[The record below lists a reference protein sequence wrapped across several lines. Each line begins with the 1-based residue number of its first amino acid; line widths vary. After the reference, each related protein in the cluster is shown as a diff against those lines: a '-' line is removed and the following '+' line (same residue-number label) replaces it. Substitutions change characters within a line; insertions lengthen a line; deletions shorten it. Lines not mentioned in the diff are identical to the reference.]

1 MDAMDKTDAGTIDDS
16 ESTVD
21 LAARKPLPPTSSTP
35 TLEIDG
41 PGHQQDISR
50 PSTAYRV
57 PGTPSHPED
66 DHDHGEGEDQPRD
79 NNEPTPTRPASSAP
93 RTVLR
98 ADDIPNLRPP
108 SGLRHQA
115 ESQQPTQEQHAGS
128 AGDHSFAEGHSGLP
142 DSEHND
148 SYTAQMVRKQLQDIE
163 SSFTTPISPLPTL
176 NSLGMT
182 DTFVFD
188 SPSKPPKAG
197 ASAATSASS
206 QRAAPQ
212 QTTEDEPSLPHIPTP
227 AESYQPSPEPK
238 REPASD
244 QLHVP
249 EGTSALE
256 AFSSSPTGATTAR
269 TISRAMSRISNGNSN
284 SAPADDSQ
292 LPQEEGDSV
301 MQHDS
306 SMDDLLLRPAN
317 TSRTSRASGTS
328 GASSQRRADLGIP
341 KISVDAGNTPGHGL
355 KSGKRPKY
363 LRSRMASH
371 HSSSS
376 SFNDDVESDATAGTA
391 GGLGADYA
399 LQSGGAIPALGTSR
413 NSSMSNIVTRQISM
427 GSMASDFREDSTGR
441 IGVEPLEPLDEYEG
455 MSSDNVNDERLK
467 TPKAPRQ
474 SLTEPTDTAIARHVR
489 NVQVPESLAR
499 EYRSKSG
506 FVTPRRKLS
515 EVNLGASASTTRTG
529 KNLTLK
535 EQSSTIER
543 LSKENFDLKL
553 KVMFLSDRLDKLS
566 EEGIKEMISE
576 NVELKTSVA
585 VMQRDNK
592 VLRRRVKE
600 LEKKVKDEDERPD
613 TAKSGGSSGPVPD
626 DYDAHAN
633 EEELIYLRERVDE
646 FVTEIERLKEESM
659 NKEAEKRRMAEVVKN
674 LQTINENRVGQSLGQ
689 DDDEMDAWRELYWT
703 EMARREQGDEE
714 NKRMSDENRNLR
726 DEVFRLKQD
735 LANSTNN
742 LGGRPSSHASQ
753 PSGMS
758 HTTNIYNITKKGRPS
773 SPSRPQT
780 RMSEADTMNG
790 AMSVSVSLVEEL
802 RREGEQLRH
811 ENAELRRE
819 VGAQTSMLTSRN
831 REKERLYQEIE
842 DLKMAARRGGP
853 TPSTVDSL
861 LDRSA
866 SRAGAH
872 DRPQSRGSGMTRTA
886 TLDEDPER
894 EELENKLAEFR
905 DKLNEV
911 KMQNQDLQQELGN
924 YMQEYEAELEG
935 RKQAETAAHQL
946 QEELEA
952 TQNDLLTL
960 QQERDDLL
968 QENSGLDHEFNAL
981 REEAQDEIDHLEG
994 ENEQREQEIARLSQE
1009 LAERNE
1015 NQEALQEEMRR
1026 LSEDMIRFEDTQE
1039 TQLQRIQEL
1048 ETELAEANKE
1058 LEDLEAKLLEA
1069 NNKAQRLGIQLES
1082 TQSEISFLREEQE
1095 SDKLRIGDLV
1105 GQLANTELALREEK
1119 ERVKE
1124 LENQLQS
1131 ERHQREV
1138 VANQEK
1144 EDVQQVVNNLNREMS
1159 TAKDEARK
1167 LRKSLSRQ
1175 ETEAAEWKARLV
1187 ELENNL
1193 REALGD
1199 LNGTR
1204 SSFLRVSFIFPSP
1217 SVQLVR
1223 EHCSNAPS
1231 QDITKLQNDLDTTCR
1246 ELDATRAALNEKDHL
1261 IKQRDELLE
1270 SHALESRRLGDTLAK
1285 EQQAHRNTKHQFET
1299 YQKTQQH
1306 VHGTMSTAELRIKE
1320 LEAAKSQD
1328 KQRLTKLEASLKEQL
1343 NERNSLLLVLWT
1355 RLSSLCGTDW
1365 AHDNSLISGRALP
1378 SLESVATMLPGF
1390 SKNLLAAVRTIES
1403 IVSKFQDRVKSV
1415 ERELWREYQHLE
1427 DSLDKRIKKLDKI
1440 ESIVRNGVATGSIG
1454 IAGQMSQALLEE
1466 QKQRMAK
1473 LEDAY
1478 RQLKVENATLRTAN
1492 EVRHA
1497 MLDPRAERGFD
1508 DDGSPSPSIP
1518 TGPTARARSGERG
1531 SQRSERS
1538 RQSSRHV
1545 SGGAPT
1551 TSSGSSTHRAT
1562 SRASTMTKETVTR
1575 QTMSRETSHRS
1586 DNEAGAAQD
1595 VFNDYSP
1602 RHSSLTN
1609 YNSNNNHN
1617 HNTREVTSAAGSHG
1631 PMSPGAPL
1639 DAELK
1644 WMHRLKDMENKLKA
1658 EREGR
1663 RLDRNEAS
1671 RKIISL
1677 EEVALQAQ
1685 AREAKI
1691 ERRRRMEAAMSI
1703 QGSGD
1708 KGGGDG
1714 GKRGSSAG
1722 GL

>member
-1 MDAMDKTDAGTIDDS
+1 MDAVDWTDARTMDDS
-16 ESTVD
+16 ESTID

-35 TLEIDG
+35 TLEVEGLD
-41 PGHQQDISR
+41 HQPDISR

-66 DHDHGEGEDQPRD
+66 DHDRDRDHGDGEDRPRD
-79 NNEPTPTRPASSAP
+79 SNEPTPTRPTSSAP

-108 SGLRHQA
+108 SGLRHQGDR
-115 ESQQPTQEQHAGS
+115 QQAAQQQHAGS
-128 AGDHSFAEGHSGLP
+128 AGDHSFAEGHSALSNP
-142 DSEHND
+142 EHNE
-148 SYTAQMVRKQLQDIE
+148 SYTAQMVRRQLQDIE
-163 SSFTTPISPLPTL
+163 SSFTTPISPLPTV
-176 NSLGMT
+176 NSLGLD

-188 SPSKPPKAG
+188 SPSKLPKAG
-197 ASAATSASS
+197 AHAPRTAATSASS
-206 QRAAPQ
+206 QPSAPQ
-212 QTTEDEPSLPHIPTP
+212 QAAEDEPSLPHIPP
-227 AESYQPSPEPK
+227 PSESDQPSPERQ
-238 REPASD
+238 REPAYD

-269 TISRAMSRISNGNSN
+269 TISRAMSRISNGNNHSE
-284 SAPADDSQ
+284 PADDSQ
-292 LPQEEGDSV
+292 PPQEEGDSIV
-301 MQHDS
+301 QHNS
-306 SMDDLLLRPAN
+306 SMDDSLLRPAS
-317 TSRTSRASGTS
+317 TSGTS
-328 GASSQRRADLGIP
+328 GASGTLGASSQRRSDMGIP

-363 LRSRMASH
+363 LRSRMATH

-376 SFNDDVESDATAGTA
+376 SFNDDIDIDSDATAGTA

-455 MSSDNVNDERLK
+455 MSSDNPNDERLK

-474 SLTEPTDTAIARHVR
+474 PLTEPTDTAIARHVR

-499 EYRSKSG
+499 EFRSKTG

-529 KNLTLK
+529 RNLTLK

-600 LEKKVKDEDERPD
+600 LEKKLKDEDARPD

-626 DYDAHAN
+626 DYDAQAN

-646 FVTEIERLKEESM
+646 FLTEIERLKEESLT
-659 NKEAEKRRMAEVVKN
+659 KEAEKRRMAEMVKN
-674 LQTINENRVGQSLGQ
+674 IQSINENRVGESLGQ
-689 DDDEMDAWRELYWT
+689 DERDVWKELY
-703 EMARREQGDEE
+703 EQEQARREQADED
-714 NKRMSDENRNLR
+714 NKTMAHENRNLR

-742 LGGRPSSHASQ
+742 LGGRPSSHASH

-853 TPSTVDSL
+853 TPSTIDSL

-894 EELENKLAEFR
+894 EELENKLAELR
-905 DKLNEV
+905 DKFNGV
-911 KMQNQDLQQELGN
+911 KMQNQDLQQELSN
-924 YMQEYEAELEG
+924 YMQEYEVELEG
-935 RKQAETAAHQL
+935 RKQAETAANQL
-946 QEELEA
+946 QDELEA

-981 REEAQDEIDHLEG
+981 REEAQDEIDHLES
-994 ENEQREQEIARLSQE
+994 EAEQREQEIARLNQE

-1039 TQLQRIQEL
+1039 TQLHRIQEL

-1069 NNKAQRLGIQLES
+1069 NDKAQRLGIQLES
-1082 TQSEISFLREEQE
+1082 TQGEIAFLREEQE

-1131 ERHQREV
+1131 ERHQREI

-1175 ETEAAEWKARLV
+1175 ENEAAEWKARLI

-1204 SSFLRVSFIFPSP
+1204 SSFLRVS
-1217 SVQLVR
+1217 
-1223 EHCSNAPS
+1223 
-1231 QDITKLQNDLDTTCR
+1231 
-1246 ELDATRAALNEKDHL
+1246 L
-1261 IKQRDELLE
+1261 IPP
-1270 SHALESRRLGDTLAK
+1270 
-1285 EQQAHRNTKHQFET
+1285 
-1299 YQKTQQH
+1299 
-1306 VHGTMSTAELRIKE
+1306 
-1320 LEAAKSQD
+1320 
-1328 KQRLTKLEASLKEQL
+1328 
-1343 NERNSLLLVLWT
+1343 
-1355 RLSSLCGTDW
+1355 
-1365 AHDNSLISGRALP
+1365 LP
-1378 SLESVATMLPGF
+1378 SIIHHQAC
-1390 SKNLLAAVRTIES
+1390 KRTL
-1403 IVSKFQDRVKSV
+1403 F
-1415 ERELWREYQHLE
+1415 
-1427 DSLDKRIKKLDKI
+1427 
-1440 ESIVRNGVATGSIG
+1440 
-1454 IAGQMSQALLEE
+1454 
-1466 QKQRMAK
+1466 
-1473 LEDAY
+1473 
-1478 RQLKVENATLRTAN
+1478 
-1492 EVRHA
+1492 
-1497 MLDPRAERGFD
+1497 
-1508 DDGSPSPSIP
+1508 
-1518 TGPTARARSGERG
+1518 
-1531 SQRSERS
+1531 
-1538 RQSSRHV
+1538 
-1545 SGGAPT
+1545 
-1551 TSSGSSTHRAT
+1551 
-1562 SRASTMTKETVTR
+1562 
-1575 QTMSRETSHRS
+1575 
-1586 DNEAGAAQD
+1586 
-1595 VFNDYSP
+1595 
-1602 RHSSLTN
+1602 
-1609 YNSNNNHN
+1609 
-1617 HNTREVTSAAGSHG
+1617 
-1631 PMSPGAPL
+1631 
-1639 DAELK
+1639 
-1644 WMHRLKDMENKLKA
+1644 
-1658 EREGR
+1658 
-1663 RLDRNEAS
+1663 
-1671 RKIISL
+1671 
-1677 EEVALQAQ
+1677 
-1685 AREAKI
+1685 
-1691 ERRRRMEAAMSI
+1691 
-1703 QGSGD
+1703 
-1708 KGGGDG
+1708 
-1714 GKRGSSAG
+1714 
-1722 GL
+1722 

>member
-1 MDAMDKTDAGTIDDS
+1 MDAMDKTDTGTMGDS

-21 LAARKPLPPTSSTP
+21 LAARRPLPESSSTP
-35 TLEIDG
+35 TLDVDSLDHN
-41 PGHQQDISR
+41 PQDISR

-57 PGTPSHPED
+57 PDTPSHQDDDYERDPDQIHED
-66 DHDHGEGEDQPRD
+66 DQPRD
-79 NNEPTPTRPASSAP
+79 NNEPTPTRPKSSAP

-98 ADDIPNLRPP
+98 ADEIPQLRPP
-108 SGLRHQA
+108 SGLRHQT
-115 ESQQPTQEQHAGS
+115 EPQQVAQEHHAGS
-128 AGDHSFAEGHSGLP
+128 AGDYSFAEGHSAAP
-142 DSEHND
+142 ESEPND
-148 SYTAQMVRKQLQDIE
+148 SYIAHVKRQLQDLE
-163 SSFTTPISPLPTL
+163 SSFTTPISPLPTV
-176 NSLGMT
+176 NSLGQD

-188 SPSKPPKAG
+188 SPSKPPKPG
-197 ASAATSASS
+197 ALAPVSASTSTS
-206 QRAAPQ
+206 QRPARD
-212 QTTEDEPSLPHIPTP
+212 QTAEDEPSLPHIPPP
-227 AESYQPSPEPK
+227 AEPDHTSPEPK
-238 REPASD
+238 RNPETD
-244 QLHVP
+244 QPHAP

-269 TISRAMSRISNGNSN
+269 TISRAMSRVSNVNGNT
-284 SAPADDSQ
+284 APAEDNQHSIEDDYSF
-292 LPQEEGDSV
+292 V
-301 MQHDS
+301 QHDS
-306 SMDDLLLRPAN
+306 SMDDSLLRPSN
-317 TSRTSRASGTS
+317 RSSTSRVSGNS
-328 GASSQRRADLGIP
+328 GPSSQRHADVSIP
-341 KISVDAGNTPGHGL
+341 KISVDAGSTPGHGL
-355 KSGKRPKY
+355 KTGKRPKY

-376 SFNDDVESDATAGTA
+376 SFNDDVESDVTAGTA

-399 LQSGGAIPALGTSR
+399 LQSGGAIPTLGASR

-455 MSSDNVNDERLK
+455 MSSDNPNDDRLK

-499 EYRSKSG
+499 EYRSKTG

-515 EVNLGASASTTRTG
+515 EVNLGASVSTTRTG

-600 LEKKVKDEDERPD
+600 LEKKLKDEDERPD

-626 DYDAHAN
+626 DYDPHAN

-646 FVTEIERLKEESM
+646 FITEIERLKQESM

-674 LQTINENRVGQSLGQ
+674 LQSINENRLGESLGQ
-689 DDDEMDAWRELYWT
+689 QDDELDAWKELYNQ
-703 EMARREQGDEE
+703 ENARREQSDEE
-714 NKRMSDENRNLR
+714 NRRMGEENRTLR
-726 DEVFRLKQD
+726 DEIFRLKQD

-742 LGGRPSSHASQ
+742 LGGRPSSHASH

-758 HTTNIYNITKKGRPS
+758 HTTNIYNITKKSPRPQ

-802 RREGEQLRH
+802 RRESEQLRH

-894 EELENKLAEFR
+894 EELENKLAELR

-911 KMQNQDLQQELGN
+911 KIQNQDLQQELGN

-935 RKQAETAAHQL
+935 RKQVETAAQQL

-952 TQNDLLTL
+952 TQNDLITL

-968 QENSGLDHEFNAL
+968 QENSSLDHEFNAL
-981 REEAQDEIDHLEG
+981 REEAQEEIDHLES
-994 ENEQREQEIARLSQE
+994 ENEQREQEIARLNQE

-1039 TQLQRIQEL
+1039 SQLQRIQEL
-1048 ETELAEANKE
+1048 ETELADANKE

-1069 NNKAQRLGIQLES
+1069 NDKSQRLGIQLES
-1082 TQSEISFLREEQE
+1082 TQSEIAFLREEQE
-1095 SDKLRIGDLV
+1095 GDKLRIGDLV

-1144 EDVQQVVNNLNREMS
+1144 ADVQQVVNNLNRELS
-1159 TAKDEARK
+1159 NSKDETRK

-1175 ETEAAEWKARLV
+1175 ENETTEWKARLV

-1204 SSFLRVSFIFPSP
+1204 SSFLRVSLLSLTLPSALNQDGANYDLRISP
-1217 SVQLVR
+1217 SFNTILIR
-1223 EHCSNAPS
+1223 
-1231 QDITKLQNDLDTTCR
+1231 
-1246 ELDATRAALNEKDHL
+1246 RA
-1261 IKQRDELLE
+1261 
-1270 SHALESRRLGDTLAK
+1270 
-1285 EQQAHRNTKHQFET
+1285 
-1299 YQKTQQH
+1299 
-1306 VHGTMSTAELRIKE
+1306 
-1320 LEAAKSQD
+1320 
-1328 KQRLTKLEASLKEQL
+1328 
-1343 NERNSLLLVLWT
+1343 
-1355 RLSSLCGTDW
+1355 
-1365 AHDNSLISGRALP
+1365 
-1378 SLESVATMLPGF
+1378 
-1390 SKNLLAAVRTIES
+1390 
-1403 IVSKFQDRVKSV
+1403 VS
-1415 ERELWREYQHLE
+1415 
-1427 DSLDKRIKKLDKI
+1427 
-1440 ESIVRNGVATGSIG
+1440 
-1454 IAGQMSQALLEE
+1454 
-1466 QKQRMAK
+1466 
-1473 LEDAY
+1473 
-1478 RQLKVENATLRTAN
+1478 
-1492 EVRHA
+1492 
-1497 MLDPRAERGFD
+1497 
-1508 DDGSPSPSIP
+1508 
-1518 TGPTARARSGERG
+1518 
-1531 SQRSERS
+1531 
-1538 RQSSRHV
+1538 
-1545 SGGAPT
+1545 
-1551 TSSGSSTHRAT
+1551 
-1562 SRASTMTKETVTR
+1562 
-1575 QTMSRETSHRS
+1575 
-1586 DNEAGAAQD
+1586 
-1595 VFNDYSP
+1595 
-1602 RHSSLTN
+1602 
-1609 YNSNNNHN
+1609 
-1617 HNTREVTSAAGSHG
+1617 
-1631 PMSPGAPL
+1631 
-1639 DAELK
+1639 
-1644 WMHRLKDMENKLKA
+1644 
-1658 EREGR
+1658 
-1663 RLDRNEAS
+1663 
-1671 RKIISL
+1671 
-1677 EEVALQAQ
+1677 
-1685 AREAKI
+1685 
-1691 ERRRRMEAAMSI
+1691 
-1703 QGSGD
+1703 
-1708 KGGGDG
+1708 
-1714 GKRGSSAG
+1714 
-1722 GL
+1722 

>member
-1 MDAMDKTDAGTIDDS
+1 MMDAMDKTDTGTMDTS
-16 ESTVD
+16 ESTID
-21 LAARKPLPPTSSTP
+21 LAARRPLPESSSTP
-35 TLEIDG
+35 TLEVDS
-41 PGHQQDISR
+41 PDHQQQDISR

-57 PGTPSHPED
+57 PGTTAHPD
-66 DHDHGEGEDQPRD
+66 DDQDGDREGGHGTHPPRD
-79 NNEPTPTRPASSAP
+79 NDEPTPTRPTSSAP

-108 SGLRHQA
+108 SGLRHQN
-115 ESQQPTQEQHAGS
+115 EPQHAGS
-128 AGDHSFAEGHSGLP
+128 AGDYSFAEGHSAVP
-142 DSEHND
+142 ESEPND
-148 SYTAQMVRKQLQDIE
+148 SYMAHVKRQLQDIE
-163 SSFTTPISPLPTL
+163 SSFTTPISPLPTV
-176 NSLGMT
+176 NSLGQD

-188 SPSKPPKAG
+188 SPSKPPKPG
-197 ASAATSASS
+197 ASAHAPASTAASS
-206 QRAAPQ
+206 RPPPPEHK
-212 QTTEDEPSLPHIPTP
+212 TEDEPSLPHIPPP
-227 AESYQPSPEPK
+227 AESDHTSPEPM

-269 TISRAMSRISNGNSN
+269 TISRAMSRISNAHSN
-284 SAPADDSQ
+284 SGPADDNQ
-292 LPQEEGDSV
+292 QFHEEGDSIV
-301 MQHDS
+301 QHDS
-306 SMDDLLLRPAN
+306 FMDDSFLRPAN
-317 TSRTSRASGTS
+317 TSGTS
-328 GASSQRRADLGIP
+328 GASATSGISSQRRPDVDIP

-376 SFNDDVESDATAGTA
+376 SFNDDIESDVTAGTA

-455 MSSDNVNDERLK
+455 MSSDNPNDDRLK

-474 SLTEPTDTAIARHVR
+474 PLTEPTDTAIARHVR

-515 EVNLGASASTTRTG
+515 EVNLGASVSTTRTG

-600 LEKKVKDEDERPD
+600 LEKKLKDEDERPD

-626 DYDAHAN
+626 DYDPHAN

-646 FVTEIERLKEESM
+646 FITEIERLKQESM

-674 LQTINENRVGQSLGQ
+674 LQSVNENRVGESLGQ
-689 DDDEMDAWRELYWT
+689 HDDELDAWKELYNQ
-703 EMARREQGDEE
+703 ESARREQSDEE
-714 NKRMSDENRNLR
+714 NKRMGEENRTLR
-726 DEVFRLKQD
+726 DEIFRLKQD

-758 HTTNIYNITKKGRPS
+758 HTTNIYNITKKSRPQ

-802 RREGEQLRH
+802 RRESEQLRH
-811 ENAELRRE
+811 ENTELRRE

-853 TPSTVDSL
+853 TPSTIDSL

-935 RKQAETAAHQL
+935 RKQAETAAQQL

-981 REEAQDEIDHLEG
+981 REEAQDEIDHLEN
-994 ENEQREQEIARLSQE
+994 ENEQREQEIARLGQE

-1039 TQLQRIQEL
+1039 TQLQRIQDL

-1069 NNKAQRLGIQLES
+1069 NDKAQRLGIQLES

-1095 SDKLRIGDLV
+1095 GDKLRIGDLV

-1144 EDVQQVVNNLNREMS
+1144 ADVQQVVNNLNRELS
-1159 TAKDEARK
+1159 TSKDEARK

-1175 ETEAAEWKARLV
+1175 ETETTEWKARLV

-1204 SSFLRVSFIFPSP
+1204 SSFLRVSFLDLLTCQTC
-1217 SVQLVR
+1217 VGR
-1223 EHCSNAPS
+1223 CSNRDCRILPS
-1231 QDITKLQNDLDTTCR
+1231 SKTTSTPLAGSWMPLGPLSTRRITSSSSVTNFSR
-1246 ELDATRAALNEKDHL
+1246 ATR
-1261 IKQRDELLE
+1261 
-1270 SHALESRRLGDTLAK
+1270 SSRADLATPSRK
-1285 EQQAHRNTKHQFET
+1285 NNRRTATPSTSSRHTKKHSST
-1299 YQKTQQH
+1299 
-1306 VHGTMSTAELRIKE
+1306 STAPCLPP
-1320 LEAAKSQD
+1320 SS
-1328 KQRLTKLEASLKEQL
+1328 ASRSSKPP
-1343 NERNSLLLVLWT
+1343 RVKTNS
-1355 RLSSLCGTDW
+1355 G
-1365 AHDNSLISGRALP
+1365 LP
-1378 SLESVATMLPGF
+1378 SLKRRSRNSSTSATAFF
-1390 SKNLLAAVRTIES
+1390 SSSGHASQASAGLTGRTITASSAAVPSHLSSRLPLCFPGSART
-1403 IVSKFQDRVKSV
+1403 F
-1415 ERELWREYQHLE
+1415 
-1427 DSLDKRIKKLDKI
+1427 SLPSGPSSPSLASSR
-1440 ESIVRNGVATGSIG
+1440 TGS
-1454 IAGQMSQALLEE
+1454 SQLS
-1466 QKQRMAK
+1466 
-1473 LEDAY
+1473 
-1478 RQLKVENATLRTAN
+1478 ENSGASTNTSKTASTSASRSSIRSSRLSATEWLRGLS
-1492 EVRHA
+1492 V
-1497 MLDPRAERGFD
+1497 L
-1508 DDGSPSPSIP
+1508 
-1518 TGPTARARSGERG
+1518 RAR
-1531 SQRSERS
+1531 
-1538 RQSSRHV
+1538 
-1545 SGGAPT
+1545 
-1551 TSSGSSTHRAT
+1551 
-1562 SRASTMTKETVTR
+1562 
-1575 QTMSRETSHRS
+1575 
-1586 DNEAGAAQD
+1586 
-1595 VFNDYSP
+1595 
-1602 RHSSLTN
+1602 
-1609 YNSNNNHN
+1609 
-1617 HNTREVTSAAGSHG
+1617 
-1631 PMSPGAPL
+1631 
-1639 DAELK
+1639 
-1644 WMHRLKDMENKLKA
+1644 
-1658 EREGR
+1658 
-1663 RLDRNEAS
+1663 
-1671 RKIISL
+1671 
-1677 EEVALQAQ
+1677 
-1685 AREAKI
+1685 
-1691 ERRRRMEAAMSI
+1691 
-1703 QGSGD
+1703 
-1708 KGGGDG
+1708 
-1714 GKRGSSAG
+1714 
-1722 GL
+1722 

>member
-1 MDAMDKTDAGTIDDS
+1 MDAMDKTDTGTMDDS

-21 LAARKPLPPTSSTP
+21 LAARRPLPATSSTP
-35 TLEIDG
+35 TLEVDDSLN
-41 PGHQQDISR
+41 HHAQDISR

-57 PGTPSHPED
+57 PGTPSHPDD
-66 DHDHGEGEDQPRD
+66 DHDRDRDYDEDAKDGSRD
-79 NNEPTPTRPASSAP
+79 NNEPTPTRPTSSAP

-98 ADDIPNLRPP
+98 ADDIPQLRPP
-108 SGLRHQA
+108 SGLRHQS
-115 ESQQPTQEQHAGS
+115 EPQQIAQEQHVGS
-128 AGDHSFAEGHSGLP
+128 AGDYSFAEGHSAVP
-142 DSEHND
+142 ESEPND
-148 SYTAQMVRKQLQDIE
+148 SYMAHVKRQLQDIE
-163 SSFTTPISPLPTL
+163 SSFTTPISPLPTV
-176 NSLGMT
+176 NSLGQD

-188 SPSKPPKAG
+188 SPSKPPKPGAP
-197 ASAATSASS
+197 ASAHSHAAASRS
-206 QRAAPQ
+206 PAPDHK
-212 QTTEDEPSLPHIPTP
+212 TEDEPSLPHIPPPTEP
-227 AESYQPSPEPK
+227 DHTNPEPK

-244 QLHVP
+244 QLHAP

-269 TISRAMSRISNGNSN
+269 TISRAMSRISNANSN
-284 SAPADDSQ
+284 IHADDNQ
-292 LPQEEGDSV
+292 HPQEEGDSIV
-301 MQHDS
+301 QHDS
-306 SMDDLLLRPAN
+306 FMDDSLLRPAN
-317 TSRTSRASGTS
+317 TSGTS
-328 GASSQRRADLGIP
+328 GASGISAASSQRRPNVDVP
-341 KISVDAGNTPGHGL
+341 KISVDAGSTPGHGL

-376 SFNDDVESDATAGTA
+376 SFNDDVESDVTAGTA

-399 LQSGGAIPALGTSR
+399 LQSGGAIPALGMSR

-455 MSSDNVNDERLK
+455 MSSDNPNDDRLK

-474 SLTEPTDTAIARHVR
+474 PLTEPTDTAIARHVR

-515 EVNLGASASTTRTG
+515 EVNLGASVSTTRTG

-600 LEKKVKDEDERPD
+600 LEKKLKDEDERPD

-626 DYDAHAN
+626 DYDPHAN

-646 FVTEIERLKEESM
+646 FITEIERLKQESM

-674 LQTINENRVGQSLGQ
+674 LQSINENRVGESLGQ
-689 DDDEMDAWRELYWT
+689 QDDELDAWKELYSQ
-703 EMARREQGDEE
+703 ENARREQADDD
-714 NKRMSDENRNLR
+714 NKRMGEENRTLR
-726 DEVFRLKQD
+726 DEIFRLKQD

-742 LGGRPSSHASQ
+742 LGGRPASHASQ

-758 HTTNIYNITKKGRPS
+758 HTTNIYNITKKSRPQ

-802 RREGEQLRH
+802 RRESEQLRH

-853 TPSTVDSL
+853 TPSTIDSL

-894 EELENKLAEFR
+894 EELENKLAELR

-935 RKQAETAAHQL
+935 RKQAETAVQQL

-981 REEAQDEIDHLEG
+981 REEAQDEIDHLEN

-1048 ETELAEANKE
+1048 ETELADANKE

-1069 NNKAQRLGIQLES
+1069 NDKAQRLGIQLES
-1082 TQSEISFLREEQE
+1082 TQSEIAFLREEQE
-1095 SDKLRIGDLV
+1095 GDKLRIGDLV

-1131 ERHQREV
+1131 ERHQREI

-1144 EDVQQVVNNLNREMS
+1144 ADVQQVVNNLNRELS
-1159 TAKDEARK
+1159 NSKDEARK

-1175 ETEAAEWKARLV
+1175 ETETTEWKARLV

-1204 SSFLRVSFIFPSP
+1204 SSFLRVSFLSP
-1217 SVQLVR
+1217 SSLF
-1223 EHCSNAPS
+1223 
-1231 QDITKLQNDLDTTCR
+1231 
-1246 ELDATRAALNEKDHL
+1246 
-1261 IKQRDELLE
+1261 
-1270 SHALESRRLGDTLAK
+1270 SH
-1285 EQQAHRNTKHQFET
+1285 QACMR
-1299 YQKTQQH
+1299 
-1306 VHGTMSTAELRIKE
+1306 
-1320 LEAAKSQD
+1320 
-1328 KQRLTKLEASLKEQL
+1328 
-1343 NERNSLLLVLWT
+1343 
-1355 RLSSLCGTDW
+1355 
-1365 AHDNSLISGRALP
+1365 
-1378 SLESVATMLPGF
+1378 
-1390 SKNLLAAVRTIES
+1390 
-1403 IVSKFQDRVKSV
+1403 
-1415 ERELWREYQHLE
+1415 
-1427 DSLDKRIKKLDKI
+1427 
-1440 ESIVRNGVATGSIG
+1440 
-1454 IAGQMSQALLEE
+1454 
-1466 QKQRMAK
+1466 
-1473 LEDAY
+1473 
-1478 RQLKVENATLRTAN
+1478 
-1492 EVRHA
+1492 
-1497 MLDPRAERGFD
+1497 
-1508 DDGSPSPSIP
+1508 
-1518 TGPTARARSGERG
+1518 
-1531 SQRSERS
+1531 
-1538 RQSSRHV
+1538 
-1545 SGGAPT
+1545 
-1551 TSSGSSTHRAT
+1551 
-1562 SRASTMTKETVTR
+1562 
-1575 QTMSRETSHRS
+1575 
-1586 DNEAGAAQD
+1586 
-1595 VFNDYSP
+1595 
-1602 RHSSLTN
+1602 
-1609 YNSNNNHN
+1609 
-1617 HNTREVTSAAGSHG
+1617 
-1631 PMSPGAPL
+1631 PL
-1639 DAELK
+1639 F
-1644 WMHRLKDMENKLKA
+1644 
-1658 EREGR
+1658 
-1663 RLDRNEAS
+1663 
-1671 RKIISL
+1671 
-1677 EEVALQAQ
+1677 
-1685 AREAKI
+1685 
-1691 ERRRRMEAAMSI
+1691 
-1703 QGSGD
+1703 
-1708 KGGGDG
+1708 
-1714 GKRGSSAG
+1714 
-1722 GL
+1722 

>member
-1 MDAMDKTDAGTIDDS
+1 MDKTDTGTGTGKMDS
-16 ESTVD
+16 PESTID
-21 LAARKPLPPTSSTP
+21 LAARRPLPESSSTP
-35 TLEIDG
+35 TLDVDSLDHH
-41 PGHQQDISR
+41 PRDISR

-57 PGTPSHPED
+57 QDQDH
-66 DHDHGEGEDQPRD
+66 DHDHGGANDQPRD
-79 NNEPTPTRPASSAP
+79 NDNSNEPTPAPPTSSAP

-108 SGLRHQA
+108 SGLRHQGDA
-115 ESQQPTQEQHAGS
+115 QHAAS
-128 AGDHSFAEGHSGLP
+128 AGDYSFAEGHSAVP
-142 DSEHND
+142 ESEPND
-148 SYTAQMVRKQLQDIE
+148 SYMAHVKRQLQDIE

-176 NSLGMT
+176 HSLGQD

-188 SPSKPPKAG
+188 SPSKPPKPPTPAP
-197 ASAATSASS
+197 AHAPAPTPASS
-206 QRAAPQ
+206 QPPAPGH
-212 QTTEDEPSLPHIPTP
+212 TAGDDPSLPHIPPP
-227 AESYQPSPEPK
+227 AGSDHTSPEPK
-238 REPASD
+238 TGPAD
-244 QLHVP
+244 QLHAP

-269 TISRAMSRISNGNSN
+269 TISRAMSRISNAHTNSGT
-284 SAPADDSQ
+284 ADDNQ
-292 LPQEEGDSV
+292 QPHEDGDSIAH
-301 MQHDS
+301 HDS
-306 SMDDLLLRPAN
+306 FVDDSFLRPAN
-317 TSRTSRASGTS
+317 TSGTS
-328 GASSQRRADLGIP
+328 GASATSATSSQRHPDADIP
-341 KISVDAGNTPGHGL
+341 KISVDAGSTPGHGL

-376 SFNDDVESDATAGTA
+376 SFNDDIESDVTAGTA

-455 MSSDNVNDERLK
+455 MSSDNPNDDRLK

-474 SLTEPTDTAIARHVR
+474 PLTEPTDTAIARHVR

-499 EYRSKSG
+499 EYRSKTG

-515 EVNLGASASTTRTG
+515 EVNLGASVSTTRTA

-600 LEKKVKDEDERPD
+600 LEKKLKDEDERPD

-646 FVTEIERLKEESM
+646 FITEIERLKQESM

-674 LQTINENRVGQSLGQ
+674 LQSVNENRVGESLGQ
-689 DDDEMDAWRELYWT
+689 HDDELDAWKELYNQ
-703 EMARREQGDEE
+703 ESARREQSDEE
-714 NKRMSDENRNLR
+714 NKRMGEENRTLR
-726 DEVFRLKQD
+726 DEIFRLKQD
-735 LANSTNN
+735 LANSTHN

-758 HTTNIYNITKKGRPS
+758 HTTNIYNITKKSRPQ

-802 RREGEQLRH
+802 RRESEQLRH
-811 ENAELRRE
+811 ENTELRRE

-853 TPSTVDSL
+853 TPSTIDSL

-905 DKLNEV
+905 DKLNEA

-935 RKQAETAAHQL
+935 RKQAETAAQQL

-981 REEAQDEIDHLEG
+981 REEAQDEIDHLEN

-1069 NNKAQRLGIQLES
+1069 NDKAQRLGIQLES

-1095 SDKLRIGDLV
+1095 GDKLRIGDLV

-1144 EDVQQVVNNLNREMS
+1144 ADVQQVVNNLNRELS
-1159 TAKDEARK
+1159 TSKDEARK

-1175 ETEAAEWKARLV
+1175 ETETTEWKARLV

-1204 SSFLRVSFIFPSP
+1204 SSFLR
-1217 SVQLVR
+1217 
-1223 EHCSNAPS
+1223 
-1231 QDITKLQNDLDTTCR
+1231 DITKLQNDLDTTCR
-1246 ELDATRAALNEKDHL
+1246 ELDATRASLNEKDHL

-1306 VHGTMSTAELRIKE
+1306 VHGTMSSAELRIKE

-1466 QKQRMAK
+1466 QKQRLAK

-1497 MLDPRAERGFD
+1497 MLDPRAERGDD

-1518 TGPTARARSGERG
+1518 TGPTGRARSGERG
-1531 SQRSERS
+1531 SGRS

-1562 SRASTMTKETVTR
+1562 SRTSTMT
-1575 QTMSRETSHRS
+1575 RETMTRETMTREKS
-1586 DNEAGAAQD
+1586 NEIAAAQD
-1595 VFNDYSP
+1595 VINEYSP
-1602 RHSSLTN
+1602 RHSSLSN
-1609 YNSNNNHN
+1609 HSNHNNNNNNNSNN
-1617 HNTREVTSAAGSHG
+1617 HNTRELVSAAGSRG
-1631 PMSPGAPL
+1631 PLSPGAPF
-1639 DAELK
+1639 DVEVK

-1691 ERRRRMEAAMSI
+1691 ERRRRMEAALSL
-1703 QGSGD
+1703 Q
-1708 KGGGDG
+1708 GGGDKSG
-1714 GKRGSSAG
+1714 RRSPSAG

>member
-1 MDAMDKTDAGTIDDS
+1 MDAMDRTDAGTMDDS

-35 TLEIDG
+35 TLEVDSLDN
-41 PGHQQDISR
+41 HQDISR

-57 PGTPSHPED
+57 PGTPSHPEN
-66 DHDHGEGEDQPRD
+66 DHDGDRDHGDGEDRPRD
-79 NNEPTPTRPASSAP
+79 NNEPTPTRPTSSAP

-108 SGLRHQA
+108 TGLRPQGG
-115 ESQQPTQEQHAGS
+115 SQQAAQEQYAGS
-128 AGDHSFAEGHSGLP
+128 AGDRSFGEGHSGLSNP
-142 DSEHND
+142 EHNE
-148 SYTAQMVRKQLQDIE
+148 SYTAQMVRRQLQDIE
-163 SSFTTPISPLPTL
+163 SSFTTPISPLPTI
-176 NSLGMT
+176 NSLGLD

-188 SPSKPPKAG
+188 SPSKPPKPG
-197 ASAATSASS
+197 VPTPKTTAASASS
-206 QRAAPQ
+206 QQPASHSAS
-212 QTTEDEPSLPHIPTP
+212 EDEPSLPHIPPPT
-227 AESYQPSPEPK
+227 ESDQPNQEPK
-238 REPASD
+238 RESASD

-256 AFSSSPTGATTAR
+256 AFSSSPTGTTTAR
-269 TISRAMSRISNGNSN
+269 TISRAMSRVSNGNN
-284 SAPADDSQ
+284 NNAPADDSHI
-292 LPQEEGDSV
+292 LQEEGDSIV
-301 MQHDS
+301 QHNT
-306 SMDDLLLRPAN
+306 SMDDSLLRPTN
-317 TSRTSRASGTS
+317 TSFTSGASGTS
-328 GASSQRRADLGIP
+328 GASSRPRSDMGIP

-376 SFNDDVESDATAGTA
+376 SFNDDIESDVTAGTA

-399 LQSGGAIPALGTSR
+399 LQSGGAVPALGTSR

-455 MSSDNVNDERLK
+455 MSSSDNPNDERLK

-474 SLTEPTDTAIARHVR
+474 PLTEPTDTAIARHVR
-489 NVQVPESLAR
+489 NVHVPESLAR
-499 EYRSKSG
+499 EYRSKTTG

-600 LEKKVKDEDERPD
+600 LEKKLKDEDDRPD

-626 DYDAHAN
+626 DYDAQAN

-659 NKEAEKRRMAEVVKN
+659 NKEAEKRRMAEIVKN
-674 LQTINENRVGQSLGQ
+674 LQSVNENRVGESLGHS
-689 DDDEMDAWRELYWT
+689 DETAIWKELQ
-703 EMARREQGDEE
+703 EQEQVRREQAEEDNKRVAEE
-714 NKRMSDENRNLR
+714 NRTLR

-735 LANSTNN
+735 LANNTNN
-742 LGGRPSSHASQ
+742 LGGRPSSHASH

-758 HTTNIYNITKKGRPS
+758 HTTNIYNITKKGRAS

-802 RREGEQLRH
+802 RRESEQLRH

-853 TPSTVDSL
+853 TPSTIDSL

-894 EELENKLAEFR
+894 EELENKLAELR
-905 DKLNEV
+905 DKFNEV
-911 KMQNQDLQQELGN
+911 KMQNQDLQQELSN

-946 QEELEA
+946 QDELEA

-994 ENEQREQEIARLSQE
+994 EAEQREQEIARLNQE

-1039 TQLQRIQEL
+1039 TQLHRIQEL

-1058 LEDLEAKLLEA
+1058 LEELEAKLLEA
-1069 NNKAQRLGIQLES
+1069 NDKAQRLGIQLES
-1082 TQSEISFLREEQE
+1082 TQGEIAFLREEQE
-1095 SDKLRIGDLV
+1095 GDKLRIGDLV

-1131 ERHQREV
+1131 ERHQREI

-1175 ETEAAEWKARLV
+1175 ENEAAEWKARLL

-1204 SSFLRVSFIFPSP
+1204 SSFLRVSSLSFAFI
-1217 SVQLVR
+1217 
-1223 EHCSNAPS
+1223 
-1231 QDITKLQNDLDTTCR
+1231 
-1246 ELDATRAALNEKDHL
+1246 
-1261 IKQRDELLE
+1261 
-1270 SHALESRRLGDTLAK
+1270 RR
-1285 EQQAHRNTKHQFET
+1285 
-1299 YQKTQQH
+1299 
-1306 VHGTMSTAELRIKE
+1306 V
-1320 LEAAKSQD
+1320 
-1328 KQRLTKLEASLKEQL
+1328 
-1343 NERNSLLLVLWT
+1343 
-1355 RLSSLCGTDW
+1355 
-1365 AHDNSLISGRALP
+1365 
-1378 SLESVATMLPGF
+1378 
-1390 SKNLLAAVRTIES
+1390 
-1403 IVSKFQDRVKSV
+1403 
-1415 ERELWREYQHLE
+1415 
-1427 DSLDKRIKKLDKI
+1427 
-1440 ESIVRNGVATGSIG
+1440 
-1454 IAGQMSQALLEE
+1454 
-1466 QKQRMAK
+1466 
-1473 LEDAY
+1473 
-1478 RQLKVENATLRTAN
+1478 
-1492 EVRHA
+1492 
-1497 MLDPRAERGFD
+1497 
-1508 DDGSPSPSIP
+1508 
-1518 TGPTARARSGERG
+1518 
-1531 SQRSERS
+1531 
-1538 RQSSRHV
+1538 
-1545 SGGAPT
+1545 
-1551 TSSGSSTHRAT
+1551 
-1562 SRASTMTKETVTR
+1562 
-1575 QTMSRETSHRS
+1575 
-1586 DNEAGAAQD
+1586 
-1595 VFNDYSP
+1595 
-1602 RHSSLTN
+1602 
-1609 YNSNNNHN
+1609 
-1617 HNTREVTSAAGSHG
+1617 
-1631 PMSPGAPL
+1631 
-1639 DAELK
+1639 
-1644 WMHRLKDMENKLKA
+1644 
-1658 EREGR
+1658 
-1663 RLDRNEAS
+1663 
-1671 RKIISL
+1671 
-1677 EEVALQAQ
+1677 
-1685 AREAKI
+1685 
-1691 ERRRRMEAAMSI
+1691 
-1703 QGSGD
+1703 
-1708 KGGGDG
+1708 
-1714 GKRGSSAG
+1714 
-1722 GL
+1722 

>member
-1 MDAMDKTDAGTIDDS
+1 MMDAMDRTDTGTMDDS
-16 ESTVD
+16 ESTLD
-21 LAARKPLPPTSSTP
+21 LAARRPLPESSSTP
-35 TLEIDG
+35 TLEVDSLD
-41 PGHQQDISR
+41 HDDHHHHHNISR

-57 PGTPSHPED
+57 PSTTSHPD
-66 DHDHGEGEDQPRD
+66 NDPDGDRDHGYANDPPRD
-79 NNEPTPTRPASSAP
+79 NDNEPTPTRPASSAP

-108 SGLRHQA
+108 SGLRPRS
-115 ESQQPTQEQHAGS
+115 EPQHAGS
-128 AGDHSFAEGHSGLP
+128 AGDYSFAEGHSAVP
-142 DSEHND
+142 ESEPND
-148 SYTAQMVRKQLQDIE
+148 SYMAHVKRQLQDIE
-163 SSFTTPISPLPTL
+163 SSFTTPISPLPTV
-176 NSLGMT
+176 NSLGQD

-188 SPSKPPKAG
+188 SPSKPPKPG
-197 ASAATSASS
+197 APAHATSATSTSS
-206 QRAAPQ
+206 QNPAPE
-212 QTTEDEPSLPHIPTP
+212 QTTDDEPSLPHIPPPTEP
-227 AESYQPSPEPK
+227 DHASPEPK

-256 AFSSSPTGATTAR
+256 AFSSSPTGTTTAR
-269 TISRAMSRISNGNSN
+269 TISRAMSRVSNANSN
-284 SAPADDSQ
+284 SVPADDNQ
-292 LPQEEGDSV
+292 QPPEEGDSIV
-301 MQHDS
+301 QHNS
-306 SMDDLLLRPAN
+306 YMDDDSFLRPAN
-317 TSRTSRASGTS
+317 MSGTSVASGTS
-328 GASSQRRADLGIP
+328 PFSSHRRPDVDIP

-376 SFNDDVESDATAGTA
+376 SFNDDVESDVTAGTA

-455 MSSDNVNDERLK
+455 MSSDNPNDERLK

-474 SLTEPTDTAIARHVR
+474 PLTEPTDTAIARHVR

-515 EVNLGASASTTRTG
+515 EVNLGASVSTTRTG

-600 LEKKVKDEDERPD
+600 LEKKLKDEDERPD

-626 DYDAHAN
+626 DFDPHAN

-646 FVTEIERLKEESM
+646 FITEIERLKHESM

-674 LQTINENRVGQSLGQ
+674 LQSVTENRVGESLGQ
-689 DDDEMDAWRELYWT
+689 HDDELDAWKELYNQ
-703 EMARREQGDEE
+703 ESARREQSDDE
-714 NKRMSDENRNLR
+714 NKRMGEENRTLR
-726 DEVFRLKQD
+726 DEIFRLKQD

-758 HTTNIYNITKKGRPS
+758 HTTNIYNITKKSRPQ

-802 RREGEQLRH
+802 RRESEQLRH
-811 ENAELRRE
+811 ENTELRRE

-853 TPSTVDSL
+853 TPSTIDSL

-935 RKQAETAAHQL
+935 RKQAETVAQQL
-946 QEELEA
+946 QEDLEA

-981 REEAQDEIDHLEG
+981 REEAQDEIDHLEN
-994 ENEQREQEIARLSQE
+994 ENEQREQEIARLGQE

-1039 TQLQRIQEL
+1039 TQLQRIQDL
-1048 ETELAEANKE
+1048 ETELAESNKE

-1069 NNKAQRLGIQLES
+1069 NDKAQRLGIQLES
-1082 TQSEISFLREEQE
+1082 TQSEIAFLREEQE
-1095 SDKLRIGDLV
+1095 GDKLRIGDLV

-1144 EDVQQVVNNLNREMS
+1144 ADVQQVVNNLNRELS
-1159 TAKDEARK
+1159 TSKDEARK
-1167 LRKSLSRQ
+1167 LRKSLARQ
-1175 ETEAAEWKARLV
+1175 ETETTEWKARLV

-1204 SSFLRVSFIFPSP
+1204 SSFLR
-1217 SVQLVR
+1217 
-1223 EHCSNAPS
+1223 
-1231 QDITKLQNDLDTTCR
+1231 DITKLQNDLDNTCR
-1246 ELDATRAALNEKDHL
+1246 ELDATRASLNEKDHL

-1306 VHGTMSTAELRIKE
+1306 VHGTMSSAEVRIKE

-1328 KQRLTKLEASLKEQL
+1328 KQRLTKLETSLKEQL

-1466 QKQRMAK
+1466 QKQRLAK

-1492 EVRHA
+1492 EVRHS
-1497 MLDPRAERGFD
+1497 MLDPRAERGGD

-1518 TGPTARARSGERG
+1518 TGPTGRARSGERG
-1531 SQRSERS
+1531 SGRSERS

-1562 SRASTMTKETVTR
+1562 SRTSTMT
-1575 QTMSRETSHRS
+1575 RETMTRDTITRERS
-1586 DNEAGAAQD
+1586 NEMAAAQD
-1595 VFNDYSP
+1595 VINEYSP
-1602 RHSSLTN
+1602 RHSSLSNHSNTN
-1609 YNSNNNHN
+1609 NNNNNHI
-1617 HNTREVTSAAGSHG
+1617 TRDITSAAGSRG
-1631 PMSPGAPL
+1631 PLSPGAPF
-1639 DAELK
+1639 DAEVK

-1691 ERRRRMEAAMSI
+1691 ERKRRMEAALTL

-1708 KGGGDG
+1708 RS
-1714 GKRGSSAG
+1714 GKRSPSAG

>member
-1 MDAMDKTDAGTIDDS
+1 MMDAMDRTDAGTMDDS

-35 TLEIDG
+35 TLEVDSLDN
-41 PGHQQDISR
+41 HQDISR

-57 PGTPSHPED
+57 PGTPSHPEN
-66 DHDHGEGEDQPRD
+66 DHDGDGDHGDGEDRPRD
-79 NNEPTPTRPASSAP
+79 NNEPTPTRPTSSAP

-108 SGLRHQA
+108 SGLRPQGG
-115 ESQQPTQEQHAGS
+115 SQQAAQEQYAGS
-128 AGDHSFAEGHSGLP
+128 AGDHSFAEGHSGLSDP
-142 DSEHND
+142 EHNE
-148 SYTAQMVRKQLQDIE
+148 SYTAQMVRRQLQDIE
-163 SSFTTPISPLPTL
+163 SSFTTPISPLPTI
-176 NSLGMT
+176 NSLGLD

-188 SPSKPPKAG
+188 SPSKPPKPG
-197 ASAATSASS
+197 APTPKATAASASS
-206 QRAAPQ
+206 QQPASHSAS
-212 QTTEDEPSLPHIPTP
+212 EDEPSLPHIPPPT
-227 AESYQPSPEPK
+227 ESDQPNQEPK
-238 REPASD
+238 RESASD

-256 AFSSSPTGATTAR
+256 AFSSSPTGTTTAR
-269 TISRAMSRISNGNSN
+269 TISRAMSRVSNGNN
-284 SAPADDSQ
+284 NNAPADDSHV
-292 LPQEEGDSV
+292 PQEEGDSIV
-301 MQHDS
+301 QHNT
-306 SMDDLLLRPAN
+306 SMDDSLLRPTN
-317 TSRTSRASGTS
+317 TSFTSGASGTS
-328 GASSQRRADLGIP
+328 GASSRPRSDMGIP

-376 SFNDDVESDATAGTA
+376 SFNDDIESDVTAGTA

-399 LQSGGAIPALGTSR
+399 LQSGGAVPALGTSR

-455 MSSDNVNDERLK
+455 MSSSDNPNDERLK

-474 SLTEPTDTAIARHVR
+474 PLTEPTDTAIARHVR
-489 NVQVPESLAR
+489 NVHVPESLAR
-499 EYRSKSG
+499 EYRSKTG

-600 LEKKVKDEDERPD
+600 LEKKLKDEDDRPD

-626 DYDAHAN
+626 DYDAQAN

-659 NKEAEKRRMAEVVKN
+659 NKEAEKRRMAEIVKN
-674 LQTINENRVGQSLGQ
+674 LQSVNENRVGESLGHS
-689 DDDEMDAWRELYWT
+689 DETAIWKELQ
-703 EMARREQGDEE
+703 EQEQVRREQAEEDNKRVAEE
-714 NKRMSDENRNLR
+714 NRTLR

-742 LGGRPSSHASQ
+742 LGGRPSSHASH

-758 HTTNIYNITKKGRPS
+758 HTTNIYNITKKGRAS

-802 RREGEQLRH
+802 RRESEQLRH

-853 TPSTVDSL
+853 TPSTIDSL

-894 EELENKLAEFR
+894 EELENKLAELR
-905 DKLNEV
+905 DKFNEV
-911 KMQNQDLQQELGN
+911 KMQNQDLQQELSN

-946 QEELEA
+946 QDELEA

-994 ENEQREQEIARLSQE
+994 EAEQREQEIARLNQE

-1039 TQLQRIQEL
+1039 TQLHRIQEL

-1058 LEDLEAKLLEA
+1058 LEELEAKLLEA
-1069 NNKAQRLGIQLES
+1069 NDKAQRLGIQLES
-1082 TQSEISFLREEQE
+1082 TQGEIAFLREEQE
-1095 SDKLRIGDLV
+1095 GDKLRIGDLV

-1131 ERHQREV
+1131 ERHQREI

-1175 ETEAAEWKARLV
+1175 ENEAAEWKARLL

-1204 SSFLRVSFIFPSP
+1204 SSFLRVSFLSFAFI
-1217 SVQLVR
+1217 
-1223 EHCSNAPS
+1223 
-1231 QDITKLQNDLDTTCR
+1231 
-1246 ELDATRAALNEKDHL
+1246 
-1261 IKQRDELLE
+1261 
-1270 SHALESRRLGDTLAK
+1270 RR
-1285 EQQAHRNTKHQFET
+1285 
-1299 YQKTQQH
+1299 
-1306 VHGTMSTAELRIKE
+1306 V
-1320 LEAAKSQD
+1320 
-1328 KQRLTKLEASLKEQL
+1328 
-1343 NERNSLLLVLWT
+1343 
-1355 RLSSLCGTDW
+1355 
-1365 AHDNSLISGRALP
+1365 
-1378 SLESVATMLPGF
+1378 
-1390 SKNLLAAVRTIES
+1390 
-1403 IVSKFQDRVKSV
+1403 
-1415 ERELWREYQHLE
+1415 
-1427 DSLDKRIKKLDKI
+1427 
-1440 ESIVRNGVATGSIG
+1440 
-1454 IAGQMSQALLEE
+1454 
-1466 QKQRMAK
+1466 
-1473 LEDAY
+1473 
-1478 RQLKVENATLRTAN
+1478 
-1492 EVRHA
+1492 
-1497 MLDPRAERGFD
+1497 
-1508 DDGSPSPSIP
+1508 
-1518 TGPTARARSGERG
+1518 
-1531 SQRSERS
+1531 
-1538 RQSSRHV
+1538 
-1545 SGGAPT
+1545 
-1551 TSSGSSTHRAT
+1551 
-1562 SRASTMTKETVTR
+1562 
-1575 QTMSRETSHRS
+1575 
-1586 DNEAGAAQD
+1586 
-1595 VFNDYSP
+1595 
-1602 RHSSLTN
+1602 
-1609 YNSNNNHN
+1609 
-1617 HNTREVTSAAGSHG
+1617 
-1631 PMSPGAPL
+1631 
-1639 DAELK
+1639 
-1644 WMHRLKDMENKLKA
+1644 
-1658 EREGR
+1658 
-1663 RLDRNEAS
+1663 
-1671 RKIISL
+1671 
-1677 EEVALQAQ
+1677 
-1685 AREAKI
+1685 
-1691 ERRRRMEAAMSI
+1691 
-1703 QGSGD
+1703 
-1708 KGGGDG
+1708 
-1714 GKRGSSAG
+1714 
-1722 GL
+1722 

>member
-1 MDAMDKTDAGTIDDS
+1 MDEMDRTDTGAMDAS
-16 ESTVD
+16 ESTID
-21 LAARKPLPPTSSTP
+21 LATRKPLPRSSSTA
-35 TLEIDG
+35 TLEVDSLD
-41 PGHQQDISR
+41 QQEISR

-57 PGTPSHPED
+57 PGTPSNPHD
-66 DHDHGEGEDQPRD
+66 DHDQDHDQDPD
-79 NNEPTPTRPASSAP
+79 HAHDVPTPTRPTSSEP

-98 ADDIPNLRPP
+98 ADNIPNLRPP
-108 SGLRHQA
+108 SGLRHQRQP
-115 ESQQPTQEQHAGS
+115 QQTAQEERTGS
-128 AGDHSFAEGHSGLP
+128 AGDHSYAEGHSAMP
-142 DSEHND
+142 EPEHND
-148 SYTAQMVRKQLQDIE
+148 SYTANMVRRQLQDME
-163 SSFTTPISPLPTL
+163 SSFTTPISPLPTV
-176 NSLGMT
+176 NSLGLD

-188 SPSKPPKAG
+188 SPSKPPRPGVPAPAP
-197 ASAATSASS
+197 ASASASAKSPAPS
-206 QRAAPQ
+206 QP
-212 QTTEDEPSLPHIPTP
+212 TEDEPSLPHIPPP
-227 AESYQPSPEPK
+227 AEPDRASPEFK
-238 REPASD
+238 REPRSD
-244 QLHVP
+244 HLHVP

-269 TISRAMSRISNGNSN
+269 TISRAMSRISNGNGN
-284 SAPADDSQ
+284 NVPADDSQ
-292 LPQEEGDSV
+292 PSQEEGDSFFG
-301 MQHDS
+301 HNSSADDS
-306 SMDDLLLRPAN
+306 LLRPAN
-317 TSRTSRASGTS
+317 TSMASGTS
-328 GASSQRRADLGIP
+328 GPSSQRQSQMGIP

-376 SFNDDVESDATAGTA
+376 SFNDDIDSDATAGTA

-455 MSSDNVNDERLK
+455 MSSDNPNDDRLK

-489 NVQVPESLAR
+489 NVQVPESLVR

-515 EVNLGASASTTRTG
+515 EVNLGASVSTTRTG

-592 VLRRRVKE
+592 VLRRRVKD
-600 LEKKVKDEDERPD
+600 LEKKLKDEDERPD
-613 TAKSGGSSGPVPD
+613 TAKSGGSSGPVPE
-626 DYDAHAN
+626 DYDAQAN

-659 NKEAEKRRMAEVVKN
+659 NKEAEKRRMAEMVKN
-674 LQTINENRVGQSLGQ
+674 LQSINENRVGESLGQ
-689 DDDEMDAWRELYWT
+689 DDETEVWKELYSQET
-703 EMARREQGDEE
+703 ARREQSDED
-714 NKRMSDENRNLR
+714 NKRMGDENRGLR
-726 DEVFRLKQD
+726 DEIFRLKQD

-742 LGGRPSSHASQ
+742 LGGRPASHASH

-758 HTTNIYNITKKGRPS
+758 HTTNIYNITKKGRAQ

-780 RMSEADTMNG
+780 RMSDADTMNG
-790 AMSVSVSLVEEL
+790 AMSVSASLVEEL
-802 RREGEQLRH
+802 RRESEQLRH

-853 TPSTVDSL
+853 TPSTIDSL

-894 EELENKLAEFR
+894 EELENKLAELR
-905 DKLNEV
+905 DKLNGV

-935 RKQAETAAHQL
+935 RKQAETAAQQL

-994 ENEQREQEIARLSQE
+994 ETEQRDQEIARLGQE

-1039 TQLQRIQEL
+1039 TQLQRIHEL
-1048 ETELAEANKE
+1048 ETELGEANKE
-1058 LEDLEAKLLEA
+1058 LEDLEAKLLES
-1069 NNKAQRLGIQLES
+1069 NDKAQRLGIQLES
-1082 TQSEISFLREEQE
+1082 TQGEIAFLREEQE
-1095 SDKLRIGDLV
+1095 GDKLRIGDLV

-1124 LENQLQS
+1124 LENQLQA
-1131 ERHQREV
+1131 ERHQREI

-1175 ETEAAEWKARLV
+1175 EIEAAEWKARLL

-1204 SSFLRVSFIFPSP
+1204 SSFLR
-1217 SVQLVR
+1217 
-1223 EHCSNAPS
+1223 
-1231 QDITKLQNDLDTTCR
+1231 DITKLQNDLDTTCR
-1246 ELDATRAALNEKDHL
+1246 ELDATRASLNEKDHL
-1261 IKQRDELLE
+1261 MKQRDELLE

-1306 VHGTMSTAELRIKE
+1306 VHGTMSSAEIRIKE
-1320 LEAAKSQD
+1320 LEATKSQD
-1328 KQRLTKLEASLKEQL
+1328 KQRLTKLEATLKEQL

-1497 MLDPRAERGFD
+1497 MLDPRAERGD
-1508 DDGSPSPSIP
+1508 DDGGSPSPSIP
-1518 TGPTARARSGERG
+1518 TGPTGRAPSGERA

-1562 SRASTMTKETVTR
+1562 SRASTMT
-1575 QTMSRETSHRS
+1575 RETITREKSRTATANH
-1586 DNEAGAAQD
+1586 EFAGAQD
-1595 VFNDYSP
+1595 VFNEYEP
-1602 RHSSLTN
+1602 RHNSLSTN
-1609 YNSNNNHN
+1609 KNNH
-1617 HNTREVTSAAGSHG
+1617 TREVTSAAGSNG
-1631 PMSPGAPL
+1631 PFSPGAPL
-1639 DAELK
+1639 DAEIK
-1644 WMHRLKDMENKLKA
+1644 WMHRLKDMEIKLKA

-1663 RLDRNEAS
+1663 RLDRTEAS

-1685 AREAKI
+1685 AREAKLD
-1691 ERRRRMEAAMSI
+1691 RRRRMEAALSLS
-1703 QGSGD
+1703 GSGD
-1708 KGGGDG
+1708 RAGG
-1714 GKRGSSAG
+1714 GKRSPSAG
-1722 GL
+1722 GV

>member
-1 MDAMDKTDAGTIDDS
+1 
-16 ESTVD
+16 
-21 LAARKPLPPTSSTP
+21 
-35 TLEIDG
+35 
-41 PGHQQDISR
+41 
-50 PSTAYRV
+50 
-57 PGTPSHPED
+57 
-66 DHDHGEGEDQPRD
+66 
-79 NNEPTPTRPASSAP
+79 
-93 RTVLR
+93 
-98 ADDIPNLRPP
+98 
-108 SGLRHQA
+108 
-115 ESQQPTQEQHAGS
+115 
-128 AGDHSFAEGHSGLP
+128 
-142 DSEHND
+142 
-148 SYTAQMVRKQLQDIE
+148 
-163 SSFTTPISPLPTL
+163 
-176 NSLGMT
+176 
-182 DTFVFD
+182 
-188 SPSKPPKAG
+188 
-197 ASAATSASS
+197 
-206 QRAAPQ
+206 
-212 QTTEDEPSLPHIPTP
+212 
-227 AESYQPSPEPK
+227 
-238 REPASD
+238 
-244 QLHVP
+244 
-249 EGTSALE
+249 
-256 AFSSSPTGATTAR
+256 
-269 TISRAMSRISNGNSN
+269 
-284 SAPADDSQ
+284 
-292 LPQEEGDSV
+292 
-301 MQHDS
+301 
-306 SMDDLLLRPAN
+306 
-317 TSRTSRASGTS
+317 
-328 GASSQRRADLGIP
+328 
-341 KISVDAGNTPGHGL
+341 
-355 KSGKRPKY
+355 
-363 LRSRMASH
+363 MASH

-376 SFNDDVESDATAGTA
+376 SFNDDVESDVTAGTA

-399 LQSGGAIPALGTSR
+399 LQSGGAVPALGTSR

-455 MSSDNVNDERLK
+455 MSSDNPNDDRLK

-474 SLTEPTDTAIARHVR
+474 PLTEPTDTAIARHVR

-499 EYRSKSG
+499 EYRSKTG

-515 EVNLGASASTTRTG
+515 EVNLGASVSTTRTG
-529 KNLTLK
+529 RNLTLK

-600 LEKKVKDEDERPD
+600 LEKKLKDEDERPD

-659 NKEAEKRRMAEVVKN
+659 NKEAEKRRMAEMVKN
-674 LQTINENRVGQSLGQ
+674 LQTINENRMGESLGQ
-689 DDDEMDAWRELYWT
+689 DDETEVWKELYAQ
-703 EMARREQGDEE
+703 EQARREQADDD
-714 NKRMSDENRNLR
+714 NKKMGEENRNLR

-742 LGGRPSSHASQ
+742 LGGRPSSHASH

-758 HTTNIYNITKKGRPS
+758 HTTNIYNITKKGRAQ

-780 RMSEADTMNG
+780 RMSDADTMNG

-802 RREGEQLRH
+802 RRESEQLRH

-853 TPSTVDSL
+853 TPSTIDSL

-894 EELENKLAEFR
+894 EELENKLAELR

-911 KMQNQDLQQELGN
+911 KMHNQDLQQELGN
-924 YMQEYEAELEG
+924 YMQEYETELEG

-946 QEELEA
+946 QDELEA

-1026 LSEDMIRFEDTQE
+1026 LSEDMVRFEDTQE
-1039 TQLQRIQEL
+1039 TQLQRIQQL

-1069 NNKAQRLGIQLES
+1069 NDKAQRLGIQLES
-1082 TQSEISFLREEQE
+1082 TQGEIAFLREEQE

-1131 ERHQREV
+1131 ERHQREI

-1175 ETEAAEWKARLV
+1175 ETEAAEWKERLL

-1204 SSFLRVSFIFPSP
+1204 SSFLR
-1217 SVQLVR
+1217 
-1223 EHCSNAPS
+1223 
-1231 QDITKLQNDLDTTCR
+1231 DITKLQNDLDTTCR
-1246 ELDATRAALNEKDHL
+1246 ELDATRASLNEKDHL

-1306 VHGTMSTAELRIKE
+1306 VHGTMSSAELRIKE

-1328 KQRLTKLEASLKEQL
+1328 KQRLTKLEATLKEQL

-1497 MLDPRAERGFD
+1497 MLDPRAERGLD

-1531 SQRSERS
+1531 GQRSERS

-1562 SRASTMTKETVTR
+1562 SRTSTMT
-1575 QTMSRETSHRS
+1575 RETMTRETMTRERS
-1586 DNEAGAAQD
+1586 RGVDNEIAAAQD
-1595 VFNDYSP
+1595 VINEYSP
-1602 RHSSLTN
+1602 RHSSLSN
-1609 YNSNNNHN
+1609 HNGNSNSSSNNNNHN
-1617 HNTREVTSAAGSHG
+1617 TRDVTSAAGSHG
-1631 PMSPGAPL
+1631 PLSPGAPL
-1639 DAELK
+1639 DAEIK

-1691 ERRRRMEAAMSI
+1691 DRKRRMEAAMSLAGSNEKG
-1703 QGSGD
+1703 GSG
-1708 KGGGDG
+1708 
-1714 GKRGSSAG
+1714 RGRRSPHAG
-1722 GL
+1722 GV

>member
-1 MDAMDKTDAGTIDDS
+1 MDAMDRTDAGTMDDS

-35 TLEIDG
+35 TLEVDSLDN
-41 PGHQQDISR
+41 HQDISR

-66 DHDHGEGEDQPRD
+66 DHDGDRDHGDGEDRPHD
-79 NNEPTPTRPASSAP
+79 NNEPTPTRPTSSAP

-108 SGLRHQA
+108 NGLRPQGGPQQA
-115 ESQQPTQEQHAGS
+115 AQDQYAGS
-128 AGDHSFAEGHSGLP
+128 AGDHSFGEGHSGLSNP
-142 DSEHND
+142 EHNE
-148 SYTAQMVRKQLQDIE
+148 SYTAQMVRRQLQDIE
-163 SSFTTPISPLPTL
+163 SSFTTPISPLPTI
-176 NSLGMT
+176 NSLGLD

-188 SPSKPPKAG
+188 SPSKPPKPG
-197 ASAATSASS
+197 VPTPKTTAASASS
-206 QRAAPQ
+206 QQPAPRSA
-212 QTTEDEPSLPHIPTP
+212 TEDEPSLPHIPPPT
-227 AESYQPSPEPK
+227 ESDQPNQEPK
-238 REPASD
+238 RESASD

-256 AFSSSPTGATTAR
+256 AFSSSPTGTTTAR
-269 TISRAMSRISNGNSN
+269 TISRAMSRVSNGNN
-284 SAPADDSQ
+284 NVPADDSHV
-292 LPQEEGDSV
+292 PQEEGDSIV
-301 MQHDS
+301 QHNS
-306 SMDDLLLRPAN
+306 SMDDSLLRPTN
-317 TSRTSRASGTS
+317 TSFTSGASGTS
-328 GASSQRRADLGIP
+328 GASSRPRSDMGIP

-376 SFNDDVESDATAGTA
+376 SFNDDIESDVTAGTA

-399 LQSGGAIPALGTSR
+399 LQSGGAVPALGTSR

-455 MSSDNVNDERLK
+455 MSSSDNPNDERLK

-474 SLTEPTDTAIARHVR
+474 PLTEPTDTAIARHVR

-499 EYRSKSG
+499 EYRSKTG

-600 LEKKVKDEDERPD
+600 LEKKLKDEDERPD

-626 DYDAHAN
+626 DYDAQAN

-659 NKEAEKRRMAEVVKN
+659 NKEAEKRRMAEIVKN
-674 LQTINENRVGQSLGQ
+674 LQSINENRVGESLGHG
-689 DDDEMDAWRELYWT
+689 DETAIWKELQ
-703 EMARREQGDEE
+703 EQEQVRREQAEE
-714 NKRMSDENRNLR
+714 DNKRMGEENRTLR
-726 DEVFRLKQD
+726 DEIFRLKQD

-742 LGGRPSSHASQ
+742 LGGRPSSHASH

-758 HTTNIYNITKKGRPS
+758 HTTNIYNITKKGRAS

-802 RREGEQLRH
+802 RRESEQLRH

-853 TPSTVDSL
+853 TPSTIDSL

-894 EELENKLAEFR
+894 EELENKLAELR
-905 DKLNEV
+905 DKFNEV
-911 KMQNQDLQQELGN
+911 KMQNQDLQQELSN

-946 QEELEA
+946 QDELEA

-994 ENEQREQEIARLSQE
+994 EAEQREQEIARLNQE

-1039 TQLQRIQEL
+1039 TQLHRIQEL

-1058 LEDLEAKLLEA
+1058 LEELEAKLLEA
-1069 NNKAQRLGIQLES
+1069 NDKAQRLGIQLES
-1082 TQSEISFLREEQE
+1082 TQGEIAFLREEQE
-1095 SDKLRIGDLV
+1095 GDKLRIGDLV

-1131 ERHQREV
+1131 ERHQREI

-1175 ETEAAEWKARLV
+1175 ENEAAEWKARLL

-1204 SSFLRVSFIFPSP
+1204 SSFLRVSFLSF
-1217 SVQLVR
+1217 
-1223 EHCSNAPS
+1223 AF
-1231 QDITKLQNDLDTTCR
+1231 IT
-1246 ELDATRAALNEKDHL
+1246 
-1261 IKQRDELLE
+1261 
-1270 SHALESRRLGDTLAK
+1270 
-1285 EQQAHRNTKHQFET
+1285 
-1299 YQKTQQH
+1299 
-1306 VHGTMSTAELRIKE
+1306 
-1320 LEAAKSQD
+1320 
-1328 KQRLTKLEASLKEQL
+1328 
-1343 NERNSLLLVLWT
+1343 
-1355 RLSSLCGTDW
+1355 
-1365 AHDNSLISGRALP
+1365 
-1378 SLESVATMLPGF
+1378 
-1390 SKNLLAAVRTIES
+1390 
-1403 IVSKFQDRVKSV
+1403 RV
-1415 ERELWREYQHLE
+1415 
-1427 DSLDKRIKKLDKI
+1427 
-1440 ESIVRNGVATGSIG
+1440 
-1454 IAGQMSQALLEE
+1454 
-1466 QKQRMAK
+1466 
-1473 LEDAY
+1473 
-1478 RQLKVENATLRTAN
+1478 
-1492 EVRHA
+1492 
-1497 MLDPRAERGFD
+1497 
-1508 DDGSPSPSIP
+1508 
-1518 TGPTARARSGERG
+1518 
-1531 SQRSERS
+1531 
-1538 RQSSRHV
+1538 
-1545 SGGAPT
+1545 
-1551 TSSGSSTHRAT
+1551 
-1562 SRASTMTKETVTR
+1562 
-1575 QTMSRETSHRS
+1575 
-1586 DNEAGAAQD
+1586 
-1595 VFNDYSP
+1595 
-1602 RHSSLTN
+1602 
-1609 YNSNNNHN
+1609 
-1617 HNTREVTSAAGSHG
+1617 
-1631 PMSPGAPL
+1631 
-1639 DAELK
+1639 
-1644 WMHRLKDMENKLKA
+1644 
-1658 EREGR
+1658 
-1663 RLDRNEAS
+1663 
-1671 RKIISL
+1671 
-1677 EEVALQAQ
+1677 
-1685 AREAKI
+1685 
-1691 ERRRRMEAAMSI
+1691 
-1703 QGSGD
+1703 
-1708 KGGGDG
+1708 
-1714 GKRGSSAG
+1714 
-1722 GL
+1722 

>member
-1 MDAMDKTDAGTIDDS
+1 MDAVDRTDAGTMDDS
-16 ESTVD
+16 ESTID

-35 TLEIDG
+35 TLELDRLD
-41 PGHQQDISR
+41 HHQDISR

-66 DHDHGEGEDQPRD
+66 DRDRDRDHGDGEDRPRD
-79 NNEPTPTRPASSAP
+79 NNEPTPSRPTSSAP

-108 SGLRHQA
+108 SGLRHQG
-115 ESQQPTQEQHAGS
+115 EPQQPAQQQHAGS
-128 AGDHSFAEGHSGLP
+128 AGDHSFAEGHSALSNP
-142 DSEHND
+142 EHNE
-148 SYTAQMVRKQLQDIE
+148 SYTAQMVRRQLQDIE
-163 SSFTTPISPLPTL
+163 SSFTTPISPLPTT
-176 NSLGMT
+176 NSLGMD

-188 SPSKPPKAG
+188 SPSKLPKG
-197 ASAATSASS
+197 AAHAPKLAATSASS
-206 QRAAPQ
+206 RPYASQ
-212 QTTEDEPSLPHIPTP
+212 QETQDEPSLPHIPPPT
-227 AESYQPSPEPK
+227 ESDEPSAEPK
-238 REPASD
+238 REPTSD

-269 TISRAMSRISNGNSN
+269 TISRAMSRISNGNN
-284 SAPADDSQ
+284 INAPDEDSQ
-292 LPQEEGDSV
+292 PPYEEGDSIV
-301 MQHDS
+301 QQNSSIDDS
-306 SMDDLLLRPAN
+306 LLRTSN
-317 TSRTSRASGTS
+317 TSGTSSASGTS
-328 GASSQRRADLGIP
+328 GASAQRRPDMGIP

-376 SFNDDVESDATAGTA
+376 SFNDDIESDVTAGTS

-413 NSSMSNIVTRQISM
+413 NSSMTNIVTRQISM

-455 MSSDNVNDERLK
+455 MSSDNPNDERLK

-474 SLTEPTDTAIARHVR
+474 PLTEPTDTAIARHVR

-499 EYRSKSG
+499 EYRSKTG

-529 KNLTLK
+529 RNLTLK

-600 LEKKVKDEDERPD
+600 LEKRLKDEDERPD

-626 DYDAHAN
+626 DYEAQAN

-659 NKEAEKRRMAEVVKN
+659 NKEAEKRRMAEMVKN
-674 LQTINENRVGQSLGQ
+674 LQTINENRVGESLGHS
-689 DDDEMDAWRELYWT
+689 DETAIWKELY
-703 EMARREQGDEE
+703 EQEQARREQADEE
-714 NKRMSDENRNLR
+714 MKTMSEESRNLR
-726 DEVFRLKQD
+726 DEVFRLKQE

-742 LGGRPSSHASQ
+742 LGGRPSSHASH

-758 HTTNIYNITKKGRPS
+758 HTTNIYNITKKGRAS

-802 RREGEQLRH
+802 RRESEQLRH
-811 ENAELRRE
+811 ENVELRRE

-853 TPSTVDSL
+853 TPSTIDSL

-894 EELENKLAEFR
+894 EELENKLAELR
-905 DKLNEV
+905 DKFNGV
-911 KMQNQDLQQELGN
+911 KMQNQDLQQELSN

-946 QEELEA
+946 QDELEA

-994 ENEQREQEIARLSQE
+994 EAEQREQEIARLNQE

-1039 TQLQRIQEL
+1039 TQLHRIQEL

-1069 NNKAQRLGIQLES
+1069 NDKAQRLGIQLES
-1082 TQSEISFLREEQE
+1082 TQGEIAFLREEQE

-1131 ERHQREV
+1131 ERHQREI

-1175 ETEAAEWKARLV
+1175 ETEAAEWKARLI

-1204 SSFLRVSFIFPSP
+1204 SSFLRVSFIPPSSSP
-1217 SVQLVR
+1217 ITRHVR
-1223 EHCSNAPS
+1223 EHSSNC
-1231 QDITKLQNDLDTTCR
+1231 TFTG
-1246 ELDATRAALNEKDHL
+1246 H
-1261 IKQRDELLE
+1261 
-1270 SHALESRRLGDTLAK
+1270 H
-1285 EQQAHRNTKHQFET
+1285 QA
-1299 YQKTQQH
+1299 
-1306 VHGTMSTAELRIKE
+1306 
-1320 LEAAKSQD
+1320 
-1328 KQRLTKLEASLKEQL
+1328 
-1343 NERNSLLLVLWT
+1343 
-1355 RLSSLCGTDW
+1355 
-1365 AHDNSLISGRALP
+1365 
-1378 SLESVATMLPGF
+1378 
-1390 SKNLLAAVRTIES
+1390 
-1403 IVSKFQDRVKSV
+1403 
-1415 ERELWREYQHLE
+1415 
-1427 DSLDKRIKKLDKI
+1427 
-1440 ESIVRNGVATGSIG
+1440 
-1454 IAGQMSQALLEE
+1454 
-1466 QKQRMAK
+1466 
-1473 LEDAY
+1473 
-1478 RQLKVENATLRTAN
+1478 
-1492 EVRHA
+1492 
-1497 MLDPRAERGFD
+1497 
-1508 DDGSPSPSIP
+1508 
-1518 TGPTARARSGERG
+1518 
-1531 SQRSERS
+1531 SERS
-1538 RQSSRHV
+1538 
-1545 SGGAPT
+1545 
-1551 TSSGSSTHRAT
+1551 
-1562 SRASTMTKETVTR
+1562 
-1575 QTMSRETSHRS
+1575 
-1586 DNEAGAAQD
+1586 
-1595 VFNDYSP
+1595 
-1602 RHSSLTN
+1602 
-1609 YNSNNNHN
+1609 
-1617 HNTREVTSAAGSHG
+1617 
-1631 PMSPGAPL
+1631 
-1639 DAELK
+1639 
-1644 WMHRLKDMENKLKA
+1644 
-1658 EREGR
+1658 
-1663 RLDRNEAS
+1663 
-1671 RKIISL
+1671 
-1677 EEVALQAQ
+1677 
-1685 AREAKI
+1685 
-1691 ERRRRMEAAMSI
+1691 
-1703 QGSGD
+1703 
-1708 KGGGDG
+1708 
-1714 GKRGSSAG
+1714 
-1722 GL
+1722 

>member
-1 MDAMDKTDAGTIDDS
+1 MDEMDRTDTGALDAS
-16 ESTVD
+16 ESTID
-21 LAARKPLPPTSSTP
+21 LAAQKPLPASSTT
-35 TLEIDG
+35 TLDVDSLDQ
-41 PGHQQDISR
+41 PDISR

-57 PGTPSHPED
+57 PGTPSNPHD
-66 DHDHGEGEDQPRD
+66 DHDRAHDQDEDRAQD
-79 NNEPTPTRPASSAP
+79 HDVPTPTRPTSSEP

-98 ADDIPNLRPP
+98 ADNIPNLRPP
-108 SGLRHQA
+108 SGLRHQTQP
-115 ESQQPTQEQHAGS
+115 QQTAQERHAGS
-128 AGDHSFAEGHSGLP
+128 AGDYSHAEGHSVVP
-142 DSEHND
+142 EPEHND
-148 SYTAQMVRKQLQDIE
+148 SYTANMVRRQLQDIE
-163 SSFTTPISPLPTL
+163 SSFTTPISPLPTV
-176 NSLGMT
+176 NSLGLD

-188 SPSKPPKAG
+188 SPSKPPKPGGPA
-197 ASAATSASS
+197 SASS
-206 QRAAPQ
+206 KSPAPPQ
-212 QTTEDEPSLPHIPTP
+212 PTQDEPSLPHIPAP
-227 AESYQPSPEPK
+227 AEPDQPRPESK

-269 TISRAMSRISNGNSN
+269 TISRAMSRISNGNGN
-284 SAPADDSQ
+284 NAPADDSQ
-292 LPQEEGDSV
+292 PPPEGDSFLE
-301 MQHDS
+301 HNYSTDDS
-306 SMDDLLLRPAN
+306 LLRPAN
-317 TSRTSRASGTS
+317 TSLAAGTS
-328 GASSQRRADLGIP
+328 GLSSQRRSEMGIP

-376 SFNDDVESDATAGTA
+376 SFNDDIESDVTAGTA

-441 IGVEPLEPLDEYEG
+441 IGLEPLEPLDEYEG
-455 MSSDNVNDERLK
+455 MSSDNPNDDRLK

-474 SLTEPTDTAIARHVR
+474 PLTEPTDTAIARHVR

-499 EYRSKSG
+499 EYRSKTG

-515 EVNLGASASTTRTG
+515 EVNLGASVSTTRTG

-600 LEKKVKDEDERPD
+600 LEKKLKDEDERPD
-613 TAKSGGSSGPVPD
+613 TAKSGGSSGPVPY

-659 NKEAEKRRMAEVVKN
+659 NKEAEKRRMAEMVKN
-674 LQTINENRVGQSLGQ
+674 LQSINENRVGESLGQ
-689 DDDEMDAWRELYWT
+689 DDETEVWKELYSQET
-703 EMARREQGDEE
+703 ARREQADED
-714 NKRMSDENRNLR
+714 NKRMGDENRSLR
-726 DEVFRLKQD
+726 DEIFRLKQD
-735 LANSTNN
+735 LASSTNN
-742 LGGRPSSHASQ
+742 LGGRPASHASQ

-758 HTTNIYNITKKGRPS
+758 HTTNIYNITKKGRAQ

-790 AMSVSVSLVEEL
+790 AMSVSASLVEEL
-802 RREGEQLRH
+802 RRESEQLRH

-853 TPSTVDSL
+853 TPSTIDSL

-866 SRAGAH
+866 SRAGVH

-894 EELENKLAEFR
+894 EELENKLAELR
-905 DKLNEV
+905 DKLNGV

-946 QEELEA
+946 QEELEG
-952 TQNDLLTL
+952 TQSDLLML

-981 REEAQDEIDHLEG
+981 REEAQDEIDHLEA
-994 ENEQREQEIARLSQE
+994 ETEQRDQEIARLNQE

-1048 ETELAEANKE
+1048 ETELGEANKE
-1058 LEDLEAKLLEA
+1058 LEDLEAKLLES
-1069 NNKAQRLGIQLES
+1069 NDKAQRLGIQLES
-1082 TQSEISFLREEQE
+1082 TQGEISFLREEQE
-1095 SDKLRIGDLV
+1095 GDKLRIGDLV

-1124 LENQLQS
+1124 LENQLQA
-1131 ERHQREV
+1131 ERHQREI

-1144 EDVQQVVNNLNREMS
+1144 EDVQQVVNNLNREMT

-1167 LRKSLSRQ
+1167 LRKNLSRQ
-1175 ETEAAEWKARLV
+1175 EIEAAEWKERLL

-1204 SSFLRVSFIFPSP
+1204 SSFLR
-1217 SVQLVR
+1217 
-1223 EHCSNAPS
+1223 
-1231 QDITKLQNDLDTTCR
+1231 DITKLQNDLDTTCR
-1246 ELDATRAALNEKDHL
+1246 ELDATRASLNEKDHL

-1306 VHGTMSTAELRIKE
+1306 VHGTMSSAELRIKE
-1320 LEAAKSQD
+1320 LEATKSQD
-1328 KQRLTKLEASLKEQL
+1328 KQRLSKLEATLKEQL

-1508 DDGSPSPSIP
+1508 DGGSPSPSIP
-1518 TGPTARARSGERG
+1518 TGPTGRAPSGERG

-1562 SRASTMTKETVTR
+1562 SRTSTMT
-1575 QTMSRETSHRS
+1575 RETITREKSR
-1586 DNEAGAAQD
+1586 GAADEFGSAQD
-1595 VFNDYSP
+1595 VINEYEP
-1602 RHSSLTN
+1602 RHNSL
-1609 YNSNNNHN
+1609 SNN
-1617 HNTREVTSAAGSHG
+1617 TARDVTSAAGSHG
-1631 PMSPGAPL
+1631 PFSPGAPL
-1639 DAELK
+1639 DAEIK
-1644 WMHRLKDMENKLKA
+1644 WMHRLKDMEIKLKA

-1663 RLDRNEAS
+1663 RLDRTEAS

-1685 AREAKI
+1685 AREAKLD
-1691 ERRRRMEAAMSI
+1691 RRRRMEAALAL
-1703 QGSGD
+1703 QGSGE
-1708 KGGGDG
+1708 KGAGV
-1714 GKRGSSAG
+1714 KRSPSAG
-1722 GL
+1722 GV